1 LVNLDDSADH
11 DGPADEHMP
20 PSSSNPACNTAR
32 DTVYSDSIFGP
43 TQAPNP
49 VSPDFSPFCQ
59 HGLHRALD
67 SHRHKGKNTHE
78 LIVLPAIR
86 QVLPADPAM
95 RQNRLL
101 GGMLW
106 LAGSVA
112 VHYLPTAKAAS
123 PASRIYLGAGA
134 IRRSLGPGT
143 SNPFYRTPF
152 DPDQNIHG
160 RPNAKRLP
168 EDLTAR

>member
-1 LVNLDDSADH
+1 M
-11 DGPADEHMP
+11 PAFRSPTALEP
-20 PSSSNPACNTAR
+20 P
-32 DTVYSDSIFGP
+32 F
-43 TQAPNP
+43 
-49 VSPDFSPFCQ
+49 SPKSSPFCQ
-59 HGLHRALD
+59 HGVHWTLD
-67 SHRHKGKNTHE
+67 THRHKGKNTHE

-95 RQNRLL
+95 RCKRLL

-112 VHYLPTAKAAS
+112 VYYLPTAKAAFPRQQDLS
-123 PASRIYLGAGA
+123 WRGGYPSEPWPRDLELA
-134 IRRSLGPGT
+134 
-143 SNPFYRTPF
+143 F

-160 RPNAKRLP
+160 RQDAKRLP